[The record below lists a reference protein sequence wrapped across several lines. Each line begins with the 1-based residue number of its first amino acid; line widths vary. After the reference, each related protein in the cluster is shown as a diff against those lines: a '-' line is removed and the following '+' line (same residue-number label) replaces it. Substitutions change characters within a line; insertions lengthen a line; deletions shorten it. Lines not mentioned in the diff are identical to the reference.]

1 MKLTHET
8 TAAALSLTARLF
20 EQVAKT
26 QGAKFV
32 FLGGAAVPLY
42 QDIISFAGFAMAA
55 ESSPDLLKSRVPPLI
70 RLA

>member
-8 TAAALSLTARLF
+8 IAPALSLTARLF
-20 EQVAKT
+20 ERVAKT

-42 QDIISFAGFAMAA
+42 QDLISFAGFAMTKDIDILA
-55 ESSPDLLKSRVPPLI
+55 SVISPN
-70 RLA
+70 